1 MSVYRDEKNG
11 KGRDYCVSKPGLSSA
26 SYFGWGFAGK
36 CLDPA
41 GEE

>member
-26 SYFGWGFAGK
+26 FYSGWGFAGK

-41 GEE
+41 GKE